1 MKKVISIAIL
11 IILVIS
17 CNSKIDLS
25 LPSVFS
31 DQMILQRETE
41 VTFWG
46 KSSSNEK
53 IQIKGTWGKSSST
66 KADKSG
72 NWELKLITPS
82 AGGPYEVVVND
93 SRNSIV
99 FKDVLIGEVWLAS
112 GQSNMQWKLNQC
124 KDCIDNQD
132 EEIENANYNEIRF
145 FNNPTDL
152 SGTIINSQKWKTVN
166 PKSASEMEDSYSTE
180 NYSAVGYFFAKKLYS
195 ELNVPIGIIGSYW
208 GGTRVEAWTSRAKLN
223 EITSVKLPIEE
234 IK

>member
-17 CNSKIDLS
+17 CNSKVDLS

-53 IQIKGTWGKSSST
+53 IEIKGTWGKYSST

-72 NWELKLITPS
+72 NWELKLVTPS

-93 SRNSIV
+93 SKNSIV
-99 FKDVLIGEVWLAS
+99 YKDVLIGEVLIFY
-112 GQSNMQWKLNQC
+112 QS
-124 KDCIDNQD
+124 
-132 EEIENANYNEIRF
+132 
-145 FNNPTDL
+145 FNL
-152 SGTIINSQKWKTVN
+152 LEQKNSQ
-166 PKSASEMEDSYSTE
+166 
-180 NYSAVGYFFAKKLYS
+180 
-195 ELNVPIGIIGSYW
+195 
-208 GGTRVEAWTSRAKLN
+208 
-223 EITSVKLPIEE
+223 
-234 IK
+234 